1 MKNII
6 IAVALALAPFIAV
19 NAFAQSSGE
28 ADPAG
33 AKSIAVKPATAA
45 EKAEAKAKR
54 KAEGAA
60 AAREDSRSAK
70 MSRQHDGVAHTTT
83 QAQRKAAA
91 KARKAKAQ
99 DALKKGQITSGE
111 R

>member
-6 IAVALALAPFIAV
+6 IPVALALAPFFAA
-19 NAFAQSSGE
+19 NAFAQSKGE

-33 AKSIAVKPATAA
+33 AKSIPVKSATAA

-60 AAREDSRSAK
+60 AAREDSGSAK
-70 MSRQHDGVAHTTT
+70 MSRQHDGKAHATTK
-83 QAQRKAAA
+83 AQRKAAA
-91 KARKAKAQ
+91 KVRKASAQ
-99 DALKKGQITSGE
+99 DAMKKGEITSGE
-111 R
+111 K